1 MVGLLIITHDHVG
14 TALYETAAQMLGMC
28 PLMAEVLP
36 VMTDCDPDVMV
47 KRGRD
52 LVSILNQGDGVLILT
67 DMYGSTP
74 SNIAA
79 RLAVDHKVLVVSG
92 INLPMLVRIMNY
104 PTLSVTEL
112 ALKAESGGRVGIFS
126 CVPEI
131 LSDGRDT

>member
-14 TALYETAAQMLGMC
+14 TALYETAAHMLGMC

-36 VMTDCDPDVMV
+36 VMADCDPDAMV

-52 LVSILNQGDGVLILT
+52 LAAKLNQGDGVLILT

-112 ALKAESGGRVGIFS
+112 ALKAESGGRDGIFY